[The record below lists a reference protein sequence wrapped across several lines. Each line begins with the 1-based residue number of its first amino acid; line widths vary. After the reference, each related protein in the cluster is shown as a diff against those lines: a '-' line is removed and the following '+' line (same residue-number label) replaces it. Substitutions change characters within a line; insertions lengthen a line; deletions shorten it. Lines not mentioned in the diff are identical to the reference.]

1 MEAAIM
7 PTAADGARDASSYR
21 CPCPTKSAVSADQTG
36 YRCDTCGKHFP
47 VIGGIPVFID
57 DETSVF
63 ATQDY
68 VGGSAYAG
76 VGYGHGRKG
85 PRACYQQAMQWV
97 ANSGPEQ
104 TGIDGRTAIDFV
116 AREKPSPRILV
127 VGAGHQAYDPKY
139 DITYTDVA
147 FGGRASCICDAH
159 GLPFPAERFDL
170 VIAVAVLEH
179 VADPYQCMAEIHRV
193 LKADGLVYSA
203 TPFLQPVHMGAHDF
217 TRFTPLGHRRLHR
230 YFDEIESGIAQGP
243 GSVLGLSVRY
253 FLLSLSDGRRYR
265 RVARAAGIV
274 LTLPLRWSDLLFRN
288 KQGAWDAVGGS
299 RFFGR
304 KRATPV
310 PDKEILK
317 AYRGRDSRA

>member
-1 MEAAIM
+1 MEAAIVSK
-7 PTAADGARDASSYR
+7 TADGACDASSYR
-21 CPCPTKSAVSADQTG
+21 CPCPTKSAVSTDEAG
-36 YRCDTCGKHFP
+36 YRCDTCGKLFP

-57 DETSVF
+57 DESSVF

-68 VGGSAYAG
+68 VGGSAYTGA
-76 VGYGHGRKG
+76 GYGHSRKG
-85 PRACYQQAMQWV
+85 LRAFYQRTMRWV
-97 ANSGPEQ
+97 ADSGPEQ
-104 TGIDGRTAIDFV
+104 RGIDGRAAIEFA
-116 AREKPSPRILV
+116 AREKRSPRILV
-127 VGAGHQAYDPKY
+127 VGAGHQAYDAKY
-139 DITYTDVA
+139 DVTYTDVA
-147 FGGRASCICDAH
+147 FGGRVSCICDAH

-179 VADPYQCMAEIHRV
+179 VADPYQCIAEIHRV

-253 FLLSLSDGRRYR
+253 FMLSFGDSQRYR
-265 RVARAAGIV
+265 RAARAAGMV
-274 LTLPLRWSDLLFRN
+274 LTLPLRWSDVFFRN

-304 KRATPV
+304 KRTTPV
-310 PDKEILK
+310 PDREILK
-317 AYRGRDSRA
+317 AYRGRDSQA